1 MISFSLP
8 HYTLRRYG
16 LASEC
21 DTERDPALFPRGF
34 AAFAS
39 PRRRTGNCT
48 GNCTG
53 NRTGNCTGNRTG
65 NCTGNCTG
73 NRTGNCTGNRPCSP
87 SRSAASG
94 KRTMRPPQPRTL
106 FSYPCPPLLRTATGF
121 FAPRPLF
128 ISPTAL
134 PSAPRAVRANRR
146 TVCRNK
152 RSFTDR
158 LSSYGFPSS
167 NVGCSG
173 KARRR
178 CNAPPRFSGLNAARK
193 RIFQKV
199 FRLRTATYAL

>member
-21 DTERDPALFPRGF
+21 DKDRDPALFPRGF

-39 PRRRTGNCT
+39 PAAERTKPHGKQHGARGRNSARAPVQPVPQRRIRKAYNA
-48 GNCTG
+48 
-53 NRTGNCTGNRTG
+53 
-65 NCTGNCTG
+65 
-73 NRTGNCTGNRPCSP
+73 P
-87 SRSAASG
+87 AAAA
-94 KRTMRPPQPRTL
+94 PL

-128 ISPTAL
+128 ISPTVL
-134 PSAPRAVRANRR
+134 PSAPRAARANRR

-158 LSSYGFPSS
+158 LSSYRFPSS

-178 CNAPPRFSGLNAARK
+178 YNAPPRFSGLNAARK

>member
-1 MISFSLP
+1 MYAFRM
-8 HYTLRRYG
+8 RRCG
-16 LASEC
+16 
-21 DTERDPALFPRGF
+21 
-34 AAFAS
+34 
-39 PRRRTGNCT
+39 TGCT
-48 GNCTG
+48 GA
-53 NRTGNCTGNRTG
+53 RAEF
-65 NCTGNCTG
+65 
-73 NRTGNCTGNRPCSP
+73 RPRARAARPAAPHPESVQCARR
-87 SRSAASG
+87 SRV
-94 KRTMRPPQPRTL
+94 PL

-128 ISPTAL
+128 ISPTVL
-134 PSAPRAVRANRR
+134 PSAPRAARTNRR